1 MRVLVRGR
9 LKVVVVG
16 AVVGAVDDADGGD
29 VGDEIGKLEV
39 SNWSRT
45 SGR

>member
-9 LKVVVVG
+9 LKVV
-16 AVVGAVDDADGGD
+16 VVGAVDDADGGD